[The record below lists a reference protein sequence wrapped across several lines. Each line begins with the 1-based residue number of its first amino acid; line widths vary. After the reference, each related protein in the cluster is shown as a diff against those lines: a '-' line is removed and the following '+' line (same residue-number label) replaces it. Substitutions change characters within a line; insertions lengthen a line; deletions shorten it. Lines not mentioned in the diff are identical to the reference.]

1 MPHRVLR
8 LESATQTDRIAEQ
21 RPNNA
26 RTTSEQRPNEH
37 CPYEQHPHEP
47 ENRPYAITASARR
60 MHASSGSTR
69 RALIRS

>member
-21 RPNNA
+21 RPNSA
-26 RTTSEQRPNEH
+26 RTNSTLTET
-37 CPYEQHPHEP
+37 
-47 ENRPYAITASARR
+47 RPYAITASARR
-60 MHASSGSTR
+60 MLASSGSTR